1 MSTTFTGIPQ
11 ATPPIPKLN
20 VQVDNFHSQTT
31 IANLAHNYPSADPTN
46 DGLYDWKNPE
56 LTLFTR
62 DITPEILAMN
72 PVVVLRR
79 WKTQS
84 NNYHKPHK
92 SRNAKRWVTPGNSA
106 NNGLNFHGGLSNT
119 TRGGEIIP
127 EIDNFTVINN
137 PGIVG
142 YNHVYFNNYKL
153 PMNRFVKYPP
163 AGGNYGDFINQAIYI
178 EDFMNNIRYSGIA
191 KMPNLA
197 MKFELS
203 LAVPNPNWTSTNHQ
217 NKWIFGEGQVVIVEP
232 KLQTFDDGS
241 GTLEYFVG
249 WMARVVN

>member
-20 VQVDNFHSQTT
+20 VQVDNFLSQTT
-31 IANLAHNYPSADPTN
+31 IASLAHNYHSADPTA
-46 DGLYDWKNPE
+46 DGLYDWKDPE

-62 DITPEILAMN
+62 DMTPEILAMG
-72 PVVVLRR
+72 PVVVLHR

-84 NNYHKPHK
+84 NNYHKPQK
-92 SRNAKRWVTPGNSA
+92 SRNAKRWVVAGNSA

-142 YNHVYFNNYKL
+142 YNHIMFETYQL
-153 PMNRFVKYPP
+153 PVRRFIKDNGV
-163 AGGNYGDFINQAIYI
+163 GGNYGDLLNRAIYI
-178 EDFMNNIRYSGIA
+178 EDFMNNIRYSGTGR
-191 KMPNLA
+191 MPNLA
-197 MKFELS
+197 MKFMLT
-203 LAVPNPNWTSTNHQ
+203 LAVPNPNWTPTNHQ
-217 NKWIFGEGQVVIVEP
+217 NKWRFGEGQVIIVEP

-241 GTLEYFVG
+241 GTLEYFIG

>member
-20 VQVDNFHSQTT
+20 VQVDNFLSQTT
-31 IANLAHNYPSADPTN
+31 IASLGHGYKSADPTA
-46 DGLYDWKNPE
+46 DGLYDWKDPE

-62 DITPEILAMN
+62 DMTPEILAMG
-72 PVVVLRR
+72 PVVVLHR

-84 NNYHKPHK
+84 NNYHKPQK
-92 SRNAKRWVTPGNSA
+92 SRNAKRWVVAGNSA

-142 YNHVYFNNYKL
+142 YNHIMFETYQL
-153 PMNRFVKYPP
+153 PVRRFIKDNGV
-163 AGGNYGDFINQAIYI
+163 GGNYGDLLNRAIYI
-178 EDFMNNIRYSGIA
+178 EDFMNNIRYSGTGR
-191 KMPNLA
+191 MPNLA
-197 MKFELS
+197 MKFMLT
-203 LAVPNPNWTSTNHQ
+203 LAVPNPNWTPTNHQ
-217 NKWIFGEGQVVIVEP
+217 NKWRFGEGQVIIVEP